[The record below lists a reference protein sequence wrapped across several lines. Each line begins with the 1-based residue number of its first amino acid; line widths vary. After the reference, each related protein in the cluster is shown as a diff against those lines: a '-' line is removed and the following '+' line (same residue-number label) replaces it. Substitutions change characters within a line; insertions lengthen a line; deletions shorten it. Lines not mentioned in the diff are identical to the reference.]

1 MASNEVVLLNA
12 ALKERRD
19 QQELD
24 LPEYVTFELFVAEK
38 ILRHADLSDEE
49 LEAGRVGGGNDAA
62 LDGVY
67 TFLGELLLEED
78 NELFSDEVRASDYA
92 KGQTLTLWLMQA
104 KTANSFTENAVDLLA
119 SSLSRLLAL
128 APDED
133 ALQALYSP
141 DILGRIDIFRRAW
154 TKLATRQV
162 KITVHIVYATRGDV
176 GELNSKV
183 RLKGESLVDS
193 VRSLIVGGNVSFD
206 FWGAREL
213 WDAHN
218 DAPSYTLRL
227 AFQEQANTGSSLV
240 ALVRL
245 TDYVKFLT
253 DDDGSLRRHIFDWN
267 VRDYQ
272 GGAVGVNREIAKTLT
287 DDDSPEFWW
296 LNNGVTILCSSDI
309 SIVNKTYILEDV
321 QIVNGLQTSHTVFKA
336 LQDPAVMEKSGSKAL
351 LVRILATNDSAVRD
365 QVIRATNRQ
374 TNVPEASLRATEE
387 LQRSIESFFLAN
399 DWYYDR
405 RKNFYRNAGKRPE
418 RIVSIP
424 YLAQAVMAMGLS
436 QPNNSRARPTSLLKK
451 DEDYNRIFSYKVQ
464 LETFLWV
471 VQNQK
476 IVDAFLLSDGR
487 ITSSERTNLRY
498 HLSMLAVAHM
508 HGDRVRHTSQLNKL
522 ATGGGMIEQSA
533 LAPLMIDLVEW
544 AREFGADRNFS
555 LDRTAKNA
563 DFVKVVL
570 EKAFP
575 APRTPALFNPDDLLR

>member
-19 QQELD
+19 QQDLD

-38 ILRHADLSDEE
+38 ILRHSDLSEEE

-67 TFLGELLLEED
+67 AFLGDALLEED
-78 NELFSDEVRASDYA
+78 NDLLSDETKPSEYA
-92 KGQTLTLWLMQA
+92 KGQTLTLWLIQA
-104 KTANSFTENAVDLLA
+104 KMANSFTENAIDLLA

-128 APDED
+128 APDEE
-133 ALQALYSP
+133 ALQALYSS

-162 KITVHIVYATRGDV
+162 KISVHIAYATKGDA
-176 GELNSKV
+176 GEVNHKV
-183 RLKGESLVDS
+183 RLKSDQLVATVKD
-193 VRSLIVGGNVSFD
+193 LIVGGDVAFE

-227 AFQEQANTGSSLV
+227 AFQEQANTGISLV
-240 ALVRL
+240 ALVHL
-245 TDYVKFLT
+245 ADYVKFLT
-253 DDDGSLRRHIFDWN
+253 DEDGSLRRHIFDWN

-272 GGAVGVNREIAKTLT
+272 GGSVGVNREIAKSLVA
-287 DDDSPEFWW
+287 DDSPEFWW

-336 LQDPAVMEKSGSKAL
+336 MQDPLVAEKSGRKSI
-351 LVRILATNDSAVRD
+351 LVRILATNDAAVRD

-387 LQRSIESFFLAN
+387 LQRNIESYFLSN

-405 RKNFYRNAGKRPE
+405 RKNFYRNAGRRPE

-436 QPNNSRARPTSLLKK
+436 QPNDSRARPTSLLKK
-451 DEDYNRIFSYKVQ
+451 NEEYERIFSSKVN
-464 LETFLWV
+464 LETFLWLV
-471 VQNQK
+471 KNQK
-476 IVDAFLLSDGR
+476 VVDSFLLGDGGVS
-487 ITSSERTNLRY
+487 SSERSNLRY
-498 HLSMLAVAHM
+498 HLSMVAVARI

-522 ATGGGMIEQSA
+522 AQKG
-533 LAPLMIDLVEW
+533 DLLERGVVAAEMKNLRQW
-544 AREFGADRNFS
+544 ATDFGQQRSFS

-563 DFVKVVL
+563 DFVKFVL
-570 EKAFP
+570 DNAFP
-575 APRTPALFNPDDLLR
+575 PAGPASGSVEVPI